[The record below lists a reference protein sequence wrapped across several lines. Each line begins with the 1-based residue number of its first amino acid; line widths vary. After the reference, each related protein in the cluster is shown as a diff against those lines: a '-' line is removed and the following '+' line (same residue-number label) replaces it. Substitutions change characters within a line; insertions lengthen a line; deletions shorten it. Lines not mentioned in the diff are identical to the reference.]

1 MGLAIGNELELL
13 TDHAEP
19 ECIRQRL
26 GRRRKWWKWWMRLG
40 LLGFKP
46 PNLVGGLDFFLIFH
60 NIWDNP
66 SH

>member
-46 PNLVGGLDFFLIFH
+46 PNLVGGLDFFF
-60 NIWDNP
+60 
-66 SH
+66 